1 MNVSSCK
8 SCGAPI
14 QWVLM
19 QKTGKRN
26 PLDINKKVIVTES
39 GEAVSGYESHFSTCP
54 NAGQHRKSK

>member
-1 MNVSSCK
+1 MNVSTCK
-8 SCGAPI
+8 SCGASI

-39 GEAVSGYESHFSTCP
+39 GEVVSGYESHFSTCP
-54 NAGQHRKSK
+54 NAGQHRKKS